1 MGQPRLN
8 LSKVHCLLADRDQ
21 FTRGLIA
28 QMLRGFGMGAIQV
41 AASGAQIR
49 DLIVKDRPDVCFLE
63 GVLPDNEAS
72 DIIGWIRKQPP
83 PMRFIPII
91 VMSGYTQL
99 RTISAARDSGANLV
113 VRKPV
118 SPQMLFD
125 RLSWVAGTQRPFIE
139 TDNFLGPDRRF
150 HDIPPPDGRF
160 KRETDAAMEKQE

>member
-72 DIIGWIRKQPP
+72 DIIAWIRKQPP
-83 PMRFIPII
+83 PLRFIPII

-99 RTISAARDSGANLV
+99 RMISAARDAGANLV

-118 SPQMLFD
+118 SPQALYD
-125 RLSWVAGTQRPFIE
+125 RLAWVANTQRPFIE
-139 TDNFLGPDRRF
+139 TDHFLGPDRRF
-150 HDIPPPDGRF
+150 RDVAPPDGRL
-160 KRETDAAMEKQE
+160 KRETDDAAEQPK

>member
-28 QMLRGFGMGAIQV
+28 QMLRGFGMGTVQ
-41 AASGAQIR
+41 AAGNGAQIR
-49 DLIVKDRPDVCFLE
+49 DLIQKDRPDVCFIE
-63 GVLPDNEAS
+63 GALPDMEAS
-72 DIIGWIRKQPP
+72 QVITWIRRQPAP
-83 PMRFIPII
+83 LRFIPII

-118 SPQMLFD
+118 SPQALFD
-125 RLSWVAGTQRPFIE
+125 RLAWVADTQRPFIE

-160 KRETDAAMEKQE
+160 KRETDVTIEKPE

>member
-1 MGQPRLN
+1 
-8 LSKVHCLLADRDQ
+8 
-21 FTRGLIA
+21 
-28 QMLRGFGMGAIQV
+28 ML
-41 AASGAQIR
+41 
-49 DLIVKDRPDVCFLE
+49 KDRPDVCFIE
-63 GVLPDNEAS
+63 GALPDIETAE
-72 DIIGWIRKQPP
+72 IVAWIRKQPP
-83 PMRFIPII
+83 PLRFIPII